1 MSKANRRRTRKRK
14 HIAQRDS
21 GAFFV
26 RPTKRPT
33 VRVEKSAGL
42 SRIAKEVRAEFGEA
56 NRRKPVRSSITGIE
70 NHIQ

>member
-33 VRVEKSAGL
+33 VRV
-42 SRIAKEVRAEFGEA
+42 AKEVRAEFGEA